1 MSNSDDLHILQF
13 IAQKLSEGRAAV
25 LIGAGFSRNATPNYP
40 SATKFPLWNDLAN
53 AFFKKLYGE
62 NIWDKHSNLK
72 EKSTDPM
79 ELAEQV
85 EAIYGR
91 SELDDILRSVIPN
104 TQYSPS
110 ETYIKLLQLP
120 WKDVFTTNYDTLLER
135 TSSKISKRSY
145 KCISSCEDIIGS
157 ADSPRIIKLH
167 GSFPSHRPFI
177 TTSEDYRKYPKQ
189 FAPFVNTVQQ
199 SLLENTFCLLGF
211 SGSDPNF
218 LKWIGW
224 MRDNLGKHS
233 PHMYLLTHN
242 SCESAEKKVLEHKGV
257 YTVDINSLDENIDK
271 SNVSTIYDKLFD
283 FFEKYIEN
291 AEQQISIWP
300 KEKMLHK
307 LPSGP
312 DMLNCK
318 ISDIRKINKTLQNI
332 IESYPQWLVMPS
344 SIRKRLSHELNG
356 LSFIMQSKAFSSED
370 LDILE
375 FLYLYDWVRE
385 SCLTPIF
392 DNIDLPVYER
402 SMPNILS
409 LVKLREDKIKCASI
423 LLSMMHTY
431 REDGKREKWDNIYND
446 LKSNDFSEIMLEC
459 GKIYHRFNYECC
471 LQAIFTLEFDK
482 LDGLLSKWKVTSND
496 LEWALRKADILAEN
510 NQVPE
515 ANELLQQTLN
525 NVRKGLKDNEH
536 NIRLLSLESAIME
549 FLRYL
554 EFSTTFK
561 NNNDQ
566 LAEIRER
573 DGLHRKY
580 KCSIAEE
587 GQNFESLLSV
597 APHTFQNV
605 EKEFGFNFGT
615 YTRKFKSGND
625 ELTLSAY
632 AFLRFEELV
641 AIPYRLSRVTHST
654 DTARKAALQV
664 SPFSS
669 CLAVATLIR
678 TDSSEIAEKLW
689 ARQQLSLMTVEETD
703 TVCATYY
710 SPLKNIVENNIDTHK
725 HCFIG
730 SPEVFYT
737 YKVLSIILSHLCCKC
752 TFKMR
757 DKILETVI
765 QFYQKSNNFR
775 EEEMKTLTK
784 RLLNSYT
791 HNEIID
797 RIEKINSIPLNDEI
811 EPFSFISTMPPDIA
825 EMPDEAI
832 DIVPLLNESESS
844 DKTAAQNRVIAL
856 YENKFLT
863 SHQMSKVEKWF
874 SEHFESLDN
883 KNIII
888 SFSKSQDSIIK
899 EHIETILI
907 SELKSSQASG
917 HFKLNPNVWK
927 SLRWASRNNIFSKDN
942 LELVLSL
949 IKKVISNILPRVEK
963 HRTFFDE
970 YKIAEEQVSDLQI
983 TLYWFIVNNFSS
995 ELTTKQSQ
1003 IITEISTSIK
1013 NTSGIIEQGFEL
1025 IWELKLHEIKTEQLV
1040 DTLVRDLIH
1049 GDNNREMALRTIYL
1063 ILDASYKRQN
1073 ILFCNEEQ
1081 ELLLIVSE
1089 QIKWRQPDQLFHAIN
1104 IAANSLLTDVNI
1116 WGTDIES
1123 NLLIGLSHLQN
1134 ATKINADD
1142 PLDIIHEKGS
1152 LREISA
1158 RLAASMIKH
1167 YLKEGKELPQ
1177 ALSDW
1182 KVIIENPNE
1191 FSEIR
1196 NLKDLYLY
1204 ELPQ

>member
-40 SATKFPLWNDLAN
+40 SAPKFPLWNDLAN

-62 NIWDKHSNLK
+62 DIWDKHSNLK

-91 SELDDILRSVIPN
+91 SELDDVLRSVIPN

-135 TSSKISKRSY
+135 ASSKISKRSY

-257 YTVDINSLDENIDK
+257 YTVDINSLDKKVDK
-271 SNVSTIYDKLFD
+271 SNVSTIYNKLFD
-283 FFEKYIEN
+283 FFKKYIED
-291 AEQQISIWP
+291 AEQRISIWP
-300 KEKMLHK
+300 KEKMLQK
-307 LPSGP
+307 LPGGP
-312 DMLNCK
+312 EMLNGK
-318 ISDIRKINKTLQNI
+318 ISDIHEINETLQNI
-332 IESYPQWLVMPS
+332 IESYPQWIVMPS
-344 SIRKRLSHELNG
+344 SIRKRLSWKLDG
-356 LSFIMQSKAFSSED
+356 LSFILRSKTFCSSD
-370 LDILE
+370 LNMLE
-375 FLYLYDWVRE
+375 FLYLYDWIRE
-385 SCLTPIF
+385 SCLTPMF
-392 DNIDLPVYER
+392 DNTDLPVYER

-409 LVKLREDKIKCASI
+409 IVKLREDKIKCASI

-431 REDGKREKWDNIYND
+431 RENGKREKWDNIYND

-515 ANELLQQTLN
+515 ANEMLQQTLN

-549 FLRYL
+549 FLQYL

-597 APHTFQNV
+597 APHTFQDV
-605 EKEFGFNFGT
+605 EKEFGFDFGT

-678 TDSSEIAEKLW
+678 TDSSKIAEKLW
-689 ARQQLSLMTVEETD
+689 TRQQLSLMTVEEAD

-710 SPLKNIVENNIDTHK
+710 SPLKKIIDTISTEQQSITKRQDISYAH
-725 HCFIG
+725 
-730 SPEVFYT
+730 
-737 YKVLSIILSHLCCKC
+737 KVLAVILSHFCCKC
-752 TFKMR
+752 SLEMR
-757 DKILETVI
+757 DELFHTVI
-765 QFYQKSNNFR
+765 AFYEKSTDFR
-775 EEEMKTLTK
+775 SKEMVTLTN
-784 RLLNSYT
+784 RLLNSYSA
-791 HNEIID
+791 NEIIE
-797 RIEKINSIPLNDEI
+797 RINKINSLPLNDDFD
-811 EPFSFISTMPPDIA
+811 PFSFTETINVPTISTEILDIS
-825 EMPDEAI
+825 
-832 DIVPLLNESESS
+832 PLLKECELETSHKKSAEY
-844 DKTAAQNRVIAL
+844 RLVLL
-856 YENKFLT
+856 YESKLLT
-863 SHQMSKVEKWF
+863 KSQMSAVEKWF
-874 SEHFESLDN
+874 SDSYDTLSSKSL
-883 KNIII
+883 IIC
-888 SFSKSQDSIIK
+888 FSKSKNPSIQQQ
-899 EHIETILI
+899 IEDTLI
-907 SELKSSQASG
+907 EKLQSEITRNSFECNSHYWSNLS
-917 HFKLNPNVWK
+917 
-927 SLRWASRNNIFSKDN
+927 WAAECSIFSTKN
-942 LELVLSL
+942 STLLLSL
-949 IKKVISNILPRVEK
+949 IQKVILKTLPYFGRHSHFINDGE
-963 HRTFFDE
+963 
-970 YKIAEEQVSDLQI
+970 IARQKLLDLQT
-983 TLYWFIVNNFSS
+983 TLFWFIVNNPDWNPTGE
-995 ELTTKQSQ
+995 ELKT
-1003 IITEISTSIK
+1003 IDEMISALNSK
-1013 NTSGIIEQGFEL
+1013 NTLEMSFDL
-1025 IWELKLHEIKTEQLV
+1025 IWKLKVNSIARNQVL
-1040 DTLVRDLIH
+1040 
-1049 GDNNREMALRTIYL
+1049 DNLSSSLLRGYRNRENALHTIYL
-1063 ILDASYKRQN
+1063 LLAASFHNKQFLNDDEYQ
-1073 ILFCNEEQ
+1073 
-1081 ELLLIVSE
+1081 LLLAVSE
-1089 QIKWRQPDQLFHAIN
+1089 QIKWRQSDHLFQAIN
-1104 IAANSLLTDVNI
+1104 IAENSLMTDVKI

-1123 NLLIGLSHLQN
+1123 NLLIGLSYLKN
-1134 ATKINADD
+1134 ATIINSNDTK
-1142 PLDIIHEKGS
+1142 DIVHEKGS
-1152 LREISA
+1152 LRKISA

-1167 YLKEGKELPQ
+1167 YLKEENKLPQ

-1182 KVIIENPNE
+1182 KSIIENSNE

-1196 NLKDLYLY
+1196 NLKDLYAD
-1204 ELPQ
+1204 EPHQ